1 MGEAFDNMQLH
12 ALVPNGNYALLLYPP
27 TPHCVPT
34 QLDARRLP
42 PIAPASQITL
52 IVLDATWR
60 KSRKM
65 LHNSPGLQHL
75 PRLGLENQPPS
86 AYSIRKAHAPSQLS
100 TLEATCTALAQL
112 EGNADRFDPLRA
124 ALKGFV
130 KRLETQASNLQ
141 GWPTQ

>member
-65 LHNSPGLQHL
+65 LHSSPGLQRL
-75 PRLGLENQPPS
+75 PRLALRDLPPS
-86 AYSIRKAHAPSQLS
+86 GYTVRKAHKEGQRS
-100 TLEATCTALAQL
+100 TLEATCAALTQL
-112 EGNADRFDPLRA
+112 EGDGAKFNRLLHTFSMFVVQQLALRPDQQ
-124 ALKGFV
+124 
-130 KRLETQASNLQ
+130 ES
-141 GWPTQ
+141 